1 MKMYKKVTV
10 IFLAILMATNITIP
24 VFAAEND
31 SPKEEIVYI
40 MSDADGTVNNINVV
54 NIFDGGNISDYGDY
68 SSVKMLNTTDKIN

>member
-40 MSDADGTVNNINVV
+40 MSSMFT
-54 NIFDGGNISDYGDY
+54 
-68 SSVKMLNTTDKIN
+68 